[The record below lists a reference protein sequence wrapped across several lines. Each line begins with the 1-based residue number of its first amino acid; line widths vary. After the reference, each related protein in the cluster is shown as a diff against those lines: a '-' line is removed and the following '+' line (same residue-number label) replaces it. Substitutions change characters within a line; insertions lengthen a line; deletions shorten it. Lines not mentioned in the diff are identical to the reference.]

1 MSQKDVLALGLFAL
15 ALSMLG
21 SLWLFGFSGNETA
34 AISACAVA
42 PLMMFCALA
51 ALLDRGAFASAGALA
66 LGAWS
71 MVAPMLFGFVADPA
85 AFAAHVLA
93 GAAAMLIA
101 AWSVDWRSEG
111 PPEIRV

>member
-1 MSQKDVLALGLFAL
+1 MSQKDVLALELFGLSL
-15 ALSMLG
+15 LMLG
-21 SLWLFGFSGNETA
+21 SPWLLGFSGNDAA
-34 AISACAVA
+34 AISACVIAA
-42 PLMMFCALA
+42 LMMVCSLG

-71 MVAPMLFGFVADPA
+71 MVAPILFGFVADAA
-85 AFAAHVLA
+85 AFAAHLVA

>member
-1 MSQKDVLALGLFAL
+1 MSEKDVLALGLFAL

-21 SLWLFGFSGNETA
+21 SPWILGFSGNETA
-34 AISACAVA
+34 AISACAIA
-42 PLMMFCALA
+42 SLMTVCALA
-51 ALLDRGAFASAGALA
+51 GLLDRGAFASAGALA

-71 MVAPMLFGFVADPA
+71 MVAPILFGFVADAA
-85 AFAAHVLA
+85 AFAAHVLG